1 MKNFIF
7 SLVVLL
13 LVNTL
18 AIAQTGVF
26 KAGAFA
32 QDISPEELPISI
44 NGNMKDGKATM
55 VHDRIH
61 ARCIVLDDGITKL
74 ALVVCDSCMIPR
86 EVFDD
91 AKKTIAEKLG
101 IPATNILC
109 SATHTHS
116 APTATGVFQSEPEK
130 DYPAFL
136 SKKIA
141 QGILEAHKRM
151 VPAQIGWGVASDPTQ
166 VFNRRWFIKPGQ
178 MNTNPFGETTD
189 KVIMNPGYQNARV
202 DKSAGPIDPEVSVLS
217 LKTKNGK
224 HIALLANYSLHY
236 VGGFPAISA
245 DYYGAFAEQITTLL
259 DADRS
264 FVGIMSNGTSGDV
277 NNVNFA
283 GMAPGKREPGE
294 QIRIVANSVAKAA
307 QKALANIKYKN
318 HASLAAEQKEL
329 MLGVRLPSKSD
340 MEKAKEI
347 LTKAN
352 KIVLDTMPEV
362 YARETILLSKY
373 PSQVPAIIQ
382 VMRIGDLGIC
392 AIPCEVFTEIGLD
405 IKKKSPLK
413 QTFTISLANGYNG
426 YLPTPE
432 QHKLGGYETWRA
444 RSSYLET
451 EASIKISN
459 TLMGMLEKIKK

>member
-1 MKNFIF
+1 MKNLFLSLMALFIA
-7 SLVVLL
+7 S
-13 LVNTL
+13 TL
-18 AIAQTGVF
+18 ASAQTGVF

-32 QDISPEELPISI
+32 QDISPEDLPISI

-86 EVFDD
+86 EVFDA
-91 AKKTIAEKLG
+91 AKKTVAEKIG

-116 APTATGVFQSEPEK
+116 APTSTGVFQSEPEK

-136 SKKIA
+136 SKKISL
-141 QGILEAHKRM
+141 GIIEAHNRM
-151 VPAQIGWGVASDPTQ
+151 VPAQIGWGVGSDPTQ
-166 VFNRRWFIKPGQ
+166 VFNRRWFIKPGM
-178 MNTNPFGETTD
+178 MNTNPFGETSD

-202 DKSAGPIDPEVSVLS
+202 EKSAGPTDPEVSILS
-217 LKTKNGK
+217 LKTKEGK

-236 VGGFPAISA
+236 VGGYPAISA
-245 DYYGAFAEQITTLL
+245 DYFGAFAEQIGILL

-283 GMAPGKREPGE
+283 GMPPGRREPGE
-294 QIRIVANSVAKAA
+294 QIRVVASSVAKAA
-307 QKALANIKYKN
+307 HKALGNIKYKT
-318 HASLAAEQKEL
+318 HVSLASEQKEIP
-329 MLGVRLPSKSD
+329 LGVRLPSKAD
-340 MEKAKEI
+340 LERATDI

-352 KIVLDTMPEV
+352 KTVLDTMPEI
-362 YARETILLSKY
+362 YARETVLLSKF
-373 PSQVPAIIQ
+373 PPQVPAIIQ
-382 VMRIGDLGIC
+382 VMRIGELGIC
-392 AIPCEVFTEIGLD
+392 AIPCEVFTDIGLE
-405 IKKKSPLK
+405 IKRKSPLK
-413 QTFTISLANGYNG
+413 PTFTISLANGYNG

-432 QHKLGGYETWRA
+432 HHKLGGYETWRA

-451 EASIKISN
+451 EASVKITS
-459 TLMGMLEKIKK
+459 TLMGLLEKVKK

>member
-1 MKNFIF
+1 MKKFIF
-7 SLVVLL
+7 SLITFLL
-13 LVNTL
+13 LNTL
-18 AIAQTGVF
+18 AFAQTGIF

-44 NGNMKDGKATM
+44 NGNMKDGKANM

-86 EVFDD
+86 EVFDA
-91 AKKTIAEKLG
+91 AKKAVADKIG

-151 VPAQIGWGVASDPTQ
+151 VPAQIGWGAASDPTQ

-189 KVIMNPGYQNARV
+189 KVIMNPGYQNGRV
-202 DKSAGPIDPEVSVLS
+202 DKSAGPTDPEVSVLS
-217 LKTKNGK
+217 LKTKEGK

-245 DYYGAFAEQITTLL
+245 DYFGAFAESIGVLL
-259 DADRS
+259 DADRF

-277 NNVNFA
+277 NNANFA
-283 GMAPGKREPGE
+283 AMTPGKREPGE
-294 QIRIVANSVAKAA
+294 QIRVVANSVAKAA
-307 QKALANIKYKN
+307 QKAVANIKYKN
-318 HASLAAEQKEL
+318 HVSLASEHKEL
-329 MLGVRLPSKSD
+329 MLGVRQPSKIEL
-340 MEKAKEI
+340 EKANEI

-352 KIVLDTMPEV
+352 KTVLDTMTEI
-362 YARETILLSKY
+362 YARETVLLSKY

-392 AIPCEVFTEIGLD
+392 AIPCEVFTEIGLEL
-405 IKKKSPLK
+405 KKKSPLK

-432 QHKLGGYETWRA
+432 HHKLGGYETWRA

-451 EASIKISN
+451 EASVKITS
-459 TLMGMLEKIKK
+459 TLMGLLEKVRK